1 MRAQDPLI
9 FKMRAPSFLPPS
21 VLKVGLN
28 FLACHFILLNTLVDL
43 HPCNLSQKNRS
54 SCKARSNQCALPEC
68 SCVECAL
75 ETGKVI
81 ALSGHGLEFTCSS
94 SES

>member
-43 HPCNLSQKNRS
+43 HPCNLSQKIGHRVRLGQTNVLFLN
-54 SCKARSNQCALPEC
+54 AP
-68 SCVECAL
+68 
-75 ETGKVI
+75 
-81 ALSGHGLEFTCSS
+81 ALSVPWRLEK
-94 SES
+94 